1 MRYLLYT
8 NACIGFLTGRAPGVV
23 KRLESVPPTEIAVC
37 SVVKAELFYG
47 AARSAAMGRTLAAQH
62 EFLGRFMSIDFDDR
76 AAEVAGRIRGELA
89 ERGEP
94 IGPHDLQIAA
104 IALVN
109 GLTLVTRNV
118 REFGR
123 VHGLTVENWEETG

>member
-1 MRYLLYT
+1 MYLLDT
-8 NACIGFLTGRAPGVV
+8 NACIGFLTGRAPGVLKRV
-23 KRLESVPPTEIAVC
+23 KSLPPTEIAVC

-47 AARSAAMGRTLAAQH
+47 AARSAAPERTLATQR
-62 EFLGRFMSIDFDDR
+62 EFLERFASLDFDDR

-89 ERGEP
+89 ARGEI
-94 IGPHDLQIAA
+94 IGPYDLQIAA
-104 IALVN
+104 IAVAN

-123 VHGLTVENWEETG
+123 VDGLTLENWEETE